1 MPSYP
6 AIYAPA
12 IAIAHLVAFVL
23 GLYSLE
29 KSLGLTTKLIRRLG
43 VHWRRHKRED
53 SHIAD
58 LDQDGTTTQPVPA
71 GREVAGHPGKAG
83 VQSQHSGDC
92 DSSWEAGG
100 LTTLTSIP
108 PAHKRAPCWQRT
120 HGGEEVRAVCGSKR

>member
-43 VHWRRHKRED
+43 ARWRRHKTED
-53 SHIAD
+53 SHTAD

-71 GREVAGHPGKAG
+71 GREVAGHPGKPG
-83 VQSQHSGDC
+83 VQSRHNSDC
-92 DSSWEAGG
+92 DSSWEAGSG
-100 LTTLTSIP
+100 TTLTSVA
-108 PAHKRAPCWQRT
+108 PAHKRAPRWQRT
-120 HGGEEVRAVCGSKR
+120 HGGEEVRAVRR